1 MTRRTRSI
9 LLLLALASFAGVS
22 AAHETWLLPA
32 SMRIR
37 AGEPVALSL
46 TSGMAFPADD
56 FAIQPARVVR
66 AEARLGKRIE
76 QLKKPK
82 LQAMSLRYLWTPR
95 ADGVAAIG
103 IELGPRKLTLEPNLI
118 EEYLQEIH
126 ASSVVRA
133 QWDSMPSPKRWRE
146 SYVKHA
152 SSFIRVGPP
161 RKDESWKSPLGLG
174 LEIIPEADPTALSA
188 GDKLPVRVMRR
199 GKEIAGFALGARREG
214 DSTATFVFTD
224 GDGRATVRL
233 PAQGRWLLFGTDL
246 RPARERGL
254 EWRSDF
260 VTATIGV
267 GSPSQ

>member
-9 LLLLALASFAGVS
+9 LLCVALLSFAGVA

-37 AGEPVALSL
+37 AGETVALSL

-56 FAIQPARVVR
+56 FAIQPARVTR

-82 LQAMSLRYLWTPR
+82 LQSMSLQYLWTPR
-95 ADGVAAIG
+95 GNGVATIG
-103 IELGPRKLTLEPNLI
+103 IELGPRKLELEPKLI
-118 EEYLQEIH
+118 EEYFQEIH

-133 QWDSMPSPKRWRE
+133 QWDSIPSPKRWRE

-152 SSFIRVGPP
+152 SSFILVGPAGTD
-161 RKDESWKSPLGLG
+161 RSWSSPLGLG
-174 LEIIPEADPTALSA
+174 LEIIPETNPTTLSA
-188 GDKLPVRVMRR
+188 GDTLKVRVMRR
-199 GKEIAGFALGARREG
+199 GLEIAGFAVGARREG
-214 DSTATFVFTD
+214 ESTETFVNTD
-224 GDGRATVRL
+224 GDGRAAIPL
-233 PAQGRWLLFGTDL
+233 PRQGRWLLFGTDL

-260 VTATIGV
+260 VTTTIGV
-267 GSPSQ
+267 GSPSR